1 MFDASLR
8 IEFGAAPLLPAF
20 CAAFNAGFADYK
32 YGVKMDEPQM
42 VKFLARAGIDL
53 DHSAVLLQRNGSDW
67 HGVGVA
73 LVALADGEAWCS
85 GLAVTPALRG
95 AGYGRRLMAAIQAKA
110 AAGGAHAL
118 RLEVL
123 VHNTAARH
131 LYTSLGYQPQRDL
144 LFWRAEPPA
153 AQGDSSDAL
162 HAANVDDALAG
173 AYAWQTTP
181 PAWQR
186 SQRAVML
193 YRDELWA
200 YKLQEGGAPVG
211 WIVCLPTAPQEPD
224 RPRLRIMAMAV
235 RPDAQRHWR
244 AQQLLASLRAHQPQS
259 VFTVINEPET
269 SLFTGALRDA
279 GFVEVDR
286 QIEMVLQLGDARS
299 SSDVCTRRQR

>member
-1 MFDASLR
+1 MLDGSLR

-32 YGVKMDEPQM
+32 YGVKLDEPQM

-95 AGYGRRLMAAIQAKA
+95 AGYGRRLMNAIQAKA
-110 AAGGAHAL
+110 AADGARTL

-123 VHNTAARH
+123 VHNAAARH
-131 LYTSLGYQPQRDL
+131 LYTALGYQPQRDL

-153 AQGDSSDAL
+153 AHTDSSDTL
-162 HAANVDDALAG
+162 HAANVDEALAG

-186 SQRAVML
+186 SQRAVAL

-200 YKLQEGGAPVG
+200 YQLQDGGAPVG
-211 WIVCLPTAPQEPD
+211 WVVCLPTAPQEPG
-224 RPRLRIMAMAV
+224 RPRLRIMTMAV
-235 RPDAQRHWR
+235 RPDAQRLQR
-244 AQQLLASLRAHQPQS
+244 AQRLLASLRAHQPQS

-286 QIEMVLQLGDARS
+286 QIEMVVRLDGDQSTAGAP
-299 SSDVCTRRQR
+299 VQR